1 MCRDYMFGWAREA
14 KLFHTT
20 TVPPATYGFVTPEET
35 RVRVI
40 INIFN
45 EIKGVLRDSPF
56 MSPRE
61 LTPTFDF
68 FDDIRVQDS
77 GRETGK
83 KAFRAITIIEQPYT
97 YNPAILHSNRQSFE
111 KVILRAINYIYE
123 EKISEDIDPE
133 STEERNID
141 KEREE
146 NLRFYNQI
154 KAELFTNY
162 TGKYVVIAKGKL
174 QKVGESFDEVK
185 DAAMDANHRFI
196 FKVEPPKERARGTL
210 RWPMRKKK

>member
-1 MCRDYMFGWAREA
+1 MCRDYVFGWAREA
-14 KLFHTT
+14 TLFHTT
-20 TVPPATYGFVTPEET
+20 KVPPATYGFVTPEEA

-45 EIKGVLRDSPF
+45 GPF
-56 MSPRE
+56 MPPRG

-68 FDDIRVQDS
+68 FDDIIVQDS
-77 GRETGK
+77 GRDTEK
-83 KAFRAITIIEQPYT
+83 KAYRAYAITTNIEQPYT
-97 YNPAILHSNRQSFE
+97 YNTAILHSNRINFE
-111 KVILRAINYIYE
+111 KVILRAINSIYE

-146 NLRFYNQI
+146 NLRFYNRI
-154 KAELFTNY
+154 KAELFTKY

-174 QKVGESFDEVK
+174 QKVGESFDDVK
-185 DAAMDANHRFI
+185 YEAMDANHRFI
-196 FKVEPPKERARGTL
+196 FKVESEEEEETSLSLGLPLEIE
-210 RWPMRKKK
+210 